1 MAEPVVMSIM
11 EFSGNP
17 DEVLGKMKGVEELA
31 SRKAS
36 EYGGISSTVVK
47 TDDGVMIINFWDSED
62 GRHRMGDDPE
72 IRQAIQ
78 DRVSRAYGT
87 LCSATMMTSEE
98 TMDLLQRFY
107 DKTDAGR
114 AGRHSTPLE

>member
-17 DEVLGKMKGVEELA
+17 DEVLGKMKSVEQLA

-62 GRHRMGDDPE
+62 GRHRMGADPE
-72 IRQAIQ
+72 SRRAIQ
-78 DRVSRAYGT
+78 DEARRRPHAKGSQV
-87 LCSATMMTSEE
+87 L
-98 TMDLLQRFY
+98 
-107 DKTDAGR
+107 
-114 AGRHSTPLE
+114 RHRPP

>member
-1 MAEPVVMSIM
+1 MAEPVVVSIM

-17 DEVLGKMKGVEELA
+17 DEVLGKMKDVEEVA

-78 DRVSRAYGT
+78 D
-87 LCSATMMTSEE
+87 
-98 TMDLLQRFY
+98 
-107 DKTDAGR
+107 AGMPPPN
-114 AGRHSTPLE
+114 AKGYEVIQHQTA